1 MTITTESSTRVDA
14 GSAEDLRRNG
24 KLLTKVGDHPVV
36 VFWQDDRPYAIED
49 RCPHLGFPLHRG
61 TVEAGLVTCH
71 WHHARFDLASGCTLD
86 LFADDARAFDST
98 IEDGRVQ
105 VWARPAPDPRE
116 GLERRLADGLEDGLD
131 LVIAKAVLGLLEVG
145 MAPERIVRT
154 GLEFGAT
161 NRRDG
166 WGAGMTVLVAMAN
179 LLPHLRP
186 DDRAAALVH
195 GLTFVS
201 SDTRGQAP
209 RFPLAPLG
217 SGDVDLLRLADW
229 YRQFIDT
236 RSPDA
241 AERALATILVGHPPE
256 AAEAVILAAVTDH
269 VFIDEGHTLDFTN
282 KAMEALEHVGADAAT
297 LLLPTLVLQTARAS
311 REEETSPWRHPHDLA
326 AMLRRTDQRLPELL
340 AQGQAKG
347 TDPQYD
353 AEALAWRLL
362 EDDPTQVVGA
372 LEQAVADGAPA
383 EALGRAVAY
392 AAALRITRFHTQN
405 DFGDWNTVHHAFTT
419 ANALQQALRRGSS
432 TELLRGVFQCGL
444 RVYLDRFLNVPA
456 ARLPATTTGDLA
468 HLDECWR
475 VEGHVDDAGATVAGY
490 LRGGG
495 SRADVVAELGHA
507 LLSEDAGFHWYQ
519 VVEAGVRQAHA
530 WPEHSEPST
539 LILAGIAR
547 FLAAHTPTRRRLP
560 TTISIARRLRR
571 GDHLYEEADPGGRG

>member
-1 MTITTESSTRVDA
+1 MTTTESSTRVDA
-14 GSAEDLRRNG
+14 GSAEDLRREG

-36 VFWQDDRPYAIED
+36 VFWHDDRPYAIED

-86 LFADDARAFDST
+86 LFADDARAFDSA
-98 IEDGRVQ
+98 IENGRVQ
-105 VWARPAPDPRE
+105 VWGRPAPDPRQA
-116 GLERRLADGLEDGLD
+116 LERRLSDGLEEGLD

-145 MAPERIVRT
+145 VAPARIVQV
-154 GLEFGAT
+154 GLEFGAK
-161 NRRDG
+161 NRRNG

-179 LLPHLRP
+179 LLPHVRP

-195 GLTFVS
+195 GLAFVS
-201 SDTRGQAP
+201 SDTLGQPP

-217 SGDVDLLRLADW
+217 SGDVDLVRLSGW
-229 YRQFIDT
+229 YRRFIDT

-241 AERALATILVGHPPE
+241 AERALATVLVGHPPA
-256 AAEAVILAAVTDH
+256 AAEAVMVAAVTDH

-282 KAMEALEHVGADAAT
+282 KAMEALDHVGDEAAT

-311 REEETSPWRHPHDLA
+311 RAEETSPWRHPHDLA
-326 AMLRRTDQRLPELL
+326 SMLRRTEQRIPELL
-340 AQGQAKG
+340 AEGRAKG
-347 TDPQYD
+347 AGRQYD
-353 AEALAWRLL
+353 GEALAWRLL
-362 EDDPTQVVGA
+362 EDDPAQVVGA
-372 LEQAVADGAPA
+372 LEDAVADGAHG

-405 DFGDWNTVHHAFTT
+405 DFGDWDTVHHAFTT
-419 ANALQQALRRGSS
+419 ANALHQALRRASS
-432 TELLRGVFQCGL
+432 AELLRGVFQCGL

-456 ARLPATTTGDLA
+456 ARLPTATTGELA
-468 HLDECWR
+468 HLEECWR

-495 SRADVVAELGHA
+495 SRGEVVAALGHA
-507 LLSEDAGFHWYQ
+507 LLNEDAAFHWYQ
-519 VVEAGVRQAHA
+519 VVEAGVRQAEA
-530 WPEHSEPST
+530 WPEGSEPST
-539 LILAGIAR
+539 LILAGVAR

-571 GDHLYEEADPGGRG
+571 GDHLYEEADPAGRG

>member
-1 MTITTESSTRVDA
+1 MTTTTESPSRADA
-14 GSAEDLRRNG
+14 GSVHDLQRDG
-24 KLLTKVGDHPVV
+24 KLITKVDDNPVV
-36 VFWQDDRPYAIED
+36 VFWHDDQPYAIED

-86 LFADDARAFDST
+86 LFADDARAFDT
-98 IEDGRVQ
+98 AIEDGRVW
-105 VWARPAPDPRE
+105 VWARPEPDPRKA
-116 GLERRLADGLEDGLD
+116 LERRLCDGLEDGLD
-131 LVIAKAVLGLLEVG
+131 LVIAKAVLGLLEAGV
-145 MAPERIVRT
+145 APERIVRT
-154 GLEFGAT
+154 GLEFGAK

-166 WGAGMTVLVAMAN
+166 WGSGMTVLVAMAN
-179 LLPHLRP
+179 LLPHLQLH
-186 DDRAAALVH
+186 DRAAALVH

-201 SDTRGQAP
+201 SDTSGQAP
-209 RFPLAPLG
+209 RFALAPLG
-217 SGDVDLLRLADW
+217 SGDVDLARLADW
-229 YRQFIDT
+229 YRRFIDT

-241 AERALATILVGHPPE
+241 AERALATVLVTHTP
-256 AAEAVILAAVTDH
+256 ADAEAVMVAAVTDH

-282 KAMEALEHVGADAAT
+282 KAMEALEHVGDDAAT

-311 REEETSPWRHPHDLA
+311 REEETSPWRHPDDLA
-326 AMLRRTDQRLPELL
+326 AMLRRTEARLPELI
-340 AQGQAKG
+340 AEGKANDIGSK
-347 TDPQYD
+347 YD
-353 AEALAWRLL
+353 AEALAWQVLG
-362 EDDPTQVVGA
+362 DDPAQVVGA
-372 LEQAVADGAPA
+372 LEGAVAVGATA

-419 ANALQQALRRGSS
+419 ASALQQALRRTASVD
-432 TELLRGVFQCGL
+432 LLRGVFQCGL

-468 HLDECWR
+468 HLEECWR
-475 VEGHVDDAGATVAGY
+475 GQGHVDDAGATVAGY

-495 SRADVVAELGHA
+495 NRADVVAALGHA
-507 LLSEDAGFHWYQ
+507 LLEEDAGFHWYQ

-530 WPEHSEPST
+530 WPEHSEPSI

-560 TTISIARRLRR
+560 TTISTARRLRR
-571 GDHLYEEADPGGRG
+571 GEHLYEEPDTGG